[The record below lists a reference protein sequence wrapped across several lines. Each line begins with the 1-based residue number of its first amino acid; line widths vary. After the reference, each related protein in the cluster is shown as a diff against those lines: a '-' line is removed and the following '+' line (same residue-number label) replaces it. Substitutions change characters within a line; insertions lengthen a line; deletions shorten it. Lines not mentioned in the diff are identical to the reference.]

1 MLLAPSAR
9 IRSMPDLL
17 FTPPCGPIR
26 GWRDGDVTRATGIR
40 YAEAARFAPPRAAP
54 DHADVF
60 DAGGWAPSCPQLPS
74 AGLVEA
80 LGPGVVNGLPHD
92 EHCQR
97 LSITMPADRRDDE
110 ILPVMVWIHGGSY
123 TSGSGDLPTT
133 DPARLVAEQRVV
145 VVTVTYRL
153 GLFGFLGSDEARPAN
168 LGLLDQLEAFRWV
181 QRNIRAF
188 GGDPDRV
195 TAFGQSAGADA
206 VAHLMLAPGAR
217 ELFQGAIIQSA
228 PLGLSRG
235 RRRMNEAMSA
245 VAADLTVETP
255 AAEVADLETA
265 TELAAAPFGVLRNM
279 PFGTQYGHAPLP
291 DEDEVAARWAEV
303 APHFDVLIGN
313 TSQEARLFLDR
324 IPAVARLDR
333 VEIGPLAIGRMLT
346 EVLVIAF
353 NETIYARDARAF
365 ARRHVGAGGRAWR
378 YVLSWRVPGN
388 PYGSAHAIDLPL
400 LFENPEVWAPAGVL
414 AGADPT
420 DLARAASS
428 MRRIWGD
435 FAHGRTWRAVRLR
448 RVIRLRRV

>member
-1 MLLAPSAR
+1 MLDRSAR
-9 IRSMPDLL
+9 IRLMPDLL

-26 GWRDGDVTRATGIR
+26 GWRDGEVTRATGIR
-40 YAEAARFAPPRAAP
+40 YAEAVRFQPPRAAP
-54 DHADVF
+54 DHSEVIDADE
-60 DAGGWAPSCPQLPS
+60 WAPSCPQLPS

-97 LSITMPADRRDDE
+97 LSITMPADRRDGE
-110 ILPVMVWIHGGSY
+110 VLPVLVWIHGGSY

-133 DPARLVAEQRVV
+133 DPARLVAEQRVI

-153 GLFGFLGSDEARPAN
+153 GLFGFLGTDEARPAN

-195 TAFGQSAGADA
+195 TAFGQSAGGDA
-206 VAHLMLAPGAR
+206 VAHLMLVPGAGA
-217 ELFQGAIIQSA
+217 LFQKAIIQSA

-235 RRRMNEAMSA
+235 RRRMNEAMA
-245 VAADLTVETP
+245 VVAADITADTP
-255 AAEVADLETA
+255 AAEVVDLETA
-265 TELAAAPFGVLRNM
+265 AELAAAPFGVLRNM

-291 DEDEVAARWAEV
+291 AEDEVTARWATV
-303 APHFDVLIGN
+303 APDFDVLIGN

-324 IPAVARLDR
+324 IPVLARLDR
-333 VEIGPLAIGRMLT
+333 VAIGTFAVGRLLT
-346 EVLVIAF
+346 EVLVRAF

-365 ARRHVGAGGRAWR
+365 ARRHVRSGGRAWR
-378 YVLSWRVPGN
+378 YVLSWRVRGN

-400 LFENPEVWAPAGVL
+400 LFPDPEVWAPAGVL
-414 AGADPT
+414 AGADPA
-420 DLARAASS
+420 DLERASQIT
-428 MRRIWGD
+428 RRIWGD
-435 FAHGRTWRAVRLR
+435 FAHGRTWQSVRAR
-448 RVIRLRRV
+448 RTIRLRRV